1 MPAKRSD
8 KEVIHLDY
16 ITTDLSLRVLAKKH
30 NVAVSTL
37 KKWKDEGHWDV
48 ERKALLA
55 DAAQQAR
62 EKFETDVAQA
72 LNSITDR
79 MGKILESADKLLLKV
94 DQLLSLEDALAPRDL
109 KSISSV
115 LVDVMTMQNTVNGQE
130 EDKKD
135 DKNNF
140 TVTWINNP
148 WDEEGG
154 DNA

>member
-8 KEVIHLDY
+8 KEAIHLDY

-37 KKWKDEGHWDV
+37 KKWKDAGHWDV

-62 EKFETDVAQA
+62 DKFETDKAQA
-72 LNSITDR
+72 VNMLTDR
-79 MGKILESADKLLLKV
+79 LGKILESADKLLLKV

-115 LVDVMTMQNTVNGQE
+115 LVDVMTMQNTVNDQDEGK
-130 EDKKD
+130 EDN
-135 DKNNF
+135 KNTI
-140 TVTWINNP
+140 TVRWIDNP

-154 DNA
+154 NNA

>member
-16 ITTDLSLRVLAKKH
+16 ITTDKSLRVLAKKH

-72 LNSITDR
+72 LNSMTDR

-115 LVDVMTMQNTVNGQE
+115 LVDVLTMQNTVNGQD

-135 DKNNF
+135 DKNSF

-154 DNA
+154 GNA

>member
-8 KEVIHLDY
+8 KDVIHLDY
-16 ITTDLSLRVLAKKH
+16 ISTDLSLRALAKKH

-55 DAAQQAR
+55 EATQQATER
-62 EKFETDVAQA
+62 FNTDKAQA
-72 LNSITDR
+72 VNTLSDR
-79 MGKILESADKLLLKV
+79 MEIILKSTDKLLTKV

-115 LVDVMTMQNTVNGQE
+115 LADVMTIQNTVNGQE

-154 DNA
+154 GNA

>member
-30 NVAVSTL
+30 SISVSTL

-55 DAAQQAR
+55 EATQQAR
-62 EKFETDVAQA
+62 DKFETDKAQA
-72 LNSITDR
+72 VNTLSDR
-79 MGKILESADKLLLKV
+79 MEIILKSTDKLLVKV

-115 LVDVMTMQNTVNGQE
+115 LADVMTIQNTVNGQDDGK
-130 EDKKD
+130 EDKK
-135 DKNNF
+135 NSF

>member
-8 KEVIHLDY
+8 KDVIHLDY
-16 ITTDLSLRVLAKKH
+16 ISTDLSLRALAKKH

-55 DAAQQAR
+55 EATQQATER
-62 EKFETDVAQA
+62 FNTDKAQA
-72 LNSITDR
+72 VNTLSDR
-79 MGKILESADKLLLKV
+79 MEIILKSTDKLLTKV

-115 LVDVMTMQNTVNGQE
+115 LADVMTIQNTVNGQD

-135 DKNNF
+135 SKNNF

-154 DNA
+154 YNA

>member
-8 KEVIHLDY
+8 KDVIHLDY
-16 ITTDLSLRVLAKKH
+16 ISTDLSLRALAKKH

-55 DAAQQAR
+55 EATQQATER
-62 EKFETDVAQA
+62 FNTDKAQA
-72 LNSITDR
+72 VNTLSDR
-79 MGKILESADKLLLKV
+79 MEIILKSTDKLLTKV

-115 LVDVMTMQNTVNGQE
+115 LADVMTIQNTVNGQD

-135 DKNNF
+135 SKNNF

>member
-8 KEVIHLDY
+8 KEVIHLAY
-16 ITTDLSLRVLAKKH
+16 ITTDKSLRVLAKEH

-148 WDEEGG
+148 WDEEGK

>member
-16 ITTDLSLRVLAKKH
+16 ITTDMSLRVLAKKH
-30 NVAVSTL
+30 NVSLSTL
-37 KKWKDEGHWDV
+37 QKWKQDGHWDV

-55 DAAQQAR
+55 EATQQAR
-62 EKFETDVAQA
+62 ERIDTDKAQA
-72 LNSITDR
+72 LDSLADR
-79 MGKILESADKLLLKV
+79 LEKILKSADKLLLKV
-94 DQLLSLEDALAPRDL
+94 DQLLNLEDALAPRDL

-115 LVDVMTMQNTVNGQE
+115 LVDVMTMQNMDKS
-130 EDKKD
+130 EDKED
-135 DKNNF
+135 SKNTI
-140 TVTWINNP
+140 TVRWENNP

>member
-16 ITTDLSLRVLAKKH
+16 ITTDFSLRVLAKKH

-55 DAAQQAR
+55 EATQQAR
-62 EKFETDVAQA
+62 DKFETDKAQA
-72 LNSITDR
+72 VNTLSDR
-79 MGKILESADKLLLKV
+79 MEIILKSTDKLLVKV

-115 LVDVMTMQNTVNGQE
+115 LADVMTIQNTVNGQD

-135 DKNNF
+135 SKNNF

>member
-30 NVAVSTL
+30 NVSVSTL
-37 KKWKDEGHWDV
+37 HKWKDEGHWDV

-72 LNSITDR
+72 LNSMTDR

-115 LVDVMTMQNTVNGQE
+115 LVDVLTMQNTVNGQD

-135 DKNNF
+135 DKNSF

-154 DNA
+154 GNA

>member
-16 ITTDLSLRVLAKKH
+16 ITTDKSLRVLAKEH

-55 DAAQQAR
+55 EATQQATER
-62 EKFETDVAQA
+62 FNTDKAQA
-72 LNSITDR
+72 VNTLSDR
-79 MGKILESADKLLLKV
+79 MEIILKSTDKLLTKV

-115 LVDVMTMQNTVNGQE
+115 LADVMTIQNTVNDQDDGK
-130 EDKKD
+130 EDK
-135 DKNNF
+135 KNNF

>member
-30 NVAVSTL
+30 SISVSTL
-37 KKWKDEGHWDV
+37 KKWKDDGHWDV

-55 DAAQQAR
+55 EATQQAR
-62 EKFETDVAQA
+62 EKFDTDVAQA
-72 LNSITDR
+72 LNGMTDR
-79 MGKILESADKLLLKV
+79 LGKILESADKLLLKV

-115 LVDVMTMQNTVNGQE
+115 LVDVLTMQNTVDDPDKGK
-130 EDKKD
+130 EDN
-135 DKNNF
+135 KNTI
-140 TVTWINNP
+140 TVRWIDNP

-154 DNA
+154 NNA

>member
-8 KEVIHLDY
+8 KEAIHLDY

-48 ERKALLA
+48 ERKALLV

-62 EKFETDVAQA
+62 EKFDTDKAQA
-72 LNSITDR
+72 VNTLSDR
-79 MGKILESADKLLLKV
+79 MEIILKSTDKLLTKV
-94 DQLLSLEDALAPRDL
+94 DQLLSLDDALAPRDL

-115 LVDVMTMQNTVNGQE
+115 LVDVMTMQNTVKGEE
-130 EDKKD
+130 EDKKG

>member
-37 KKWKDEGHWDV
+37 KKWKDDGHWDV

-62 EKFETDVAQA
+62 EKFDTDKAQA
-72 LNSITDR
+72 LDSLADR
-79 MGKILESADKLLLKV
+79 MEKILLSTDKLLLKV
-94 DQLLSLEDALAPRDL
+94 DQLLNIPDALAPRDL

-115 LVDVMTMQNTVNGQE
+115 LVDVITLQNSVKGGDEEEGNAVTVNLTGPM
-130 EDKKD
+130 D
-135 DKNNF
+135 D
-140 TVTWINNP
+140 WA
-148 WDEEGG
+148 G
-154 DNA
+154 

>member
-30 NVAVSTL
+30 SVAVSTL
-37 KKWKDEGHWDV
+37 KKWKDDGHWDV

-62 EKFETDVAQA
+62 EKFDTDVAQA
-72 LNSITDR
+72 LNGMTDR
-79 MGKILESADKLLLKV
+79 LGKILESADKLLLKV
-94 DQLLSLEDALAPRDL
+94 DQLLALEDALAPRDL

-115 LVDVMTMQNTVNGQE
+115 LVDVMTMQNMDKSGDNPEDSKNTITVRWV
-130 EDKKD
+130 D
-135 DKNNF
+135 
-140 TVTWINNP
+140 NP
-148 WDEEGG
+148 WDKEGG

>member
-30 NVAVSTL
+30 NISVSTL
-37 KKWKDEGHWDV
+37 KKWKDDGHWDV

-154 DNA
+154 GNA

>member
-30 NVAVSTL
+30 SVAVSTL
-37 KKWKDEGHWDV
+37 KKWKDDGHWDV

-62 EKFETDVAQA
+62 EKFDTDVAQA
-72 LNSITDR
+72 LNGMTDR
-79 MGKILESADKLLLKV
+79 LGKILESADKLLLKV
-94 DQLLSLEDALAPRDL
+94 DQLLNLEDALAPRDL

-115 LVDVMTMQNTVNGQE
+115 LVDVMTMQNMDKSGNSE
-130 EDKKD
+130 EDS
-135 DKNNF
+135 KNTI
-140 TVTWINNP
+140 TVRWIDNP
-148 WDEEGG
+148 WDKEGG

>member
-72 LNSITDR
+72 LNSMTDR

-115 LVDVMTMQNTVNGQE
+115 LVDVLTMQNTVNGQD

-135 DKNNF
+135 DKNSF

-154 DNA
+154 GNA

>member
-8 KEVIHLDY
+8 KEAIHLDY

-48 ERKALLA
+48 ERKALLV

-62 EKFETDVAQA
+62 EKFDTDKAQA
-72 LNSITDR
+72 VNTLSDR
-79 MGKILESADKLLLKV
+79 MEIILKSTDKLLTKV
-94 DQLLSLEDALAPRDL
+94 DQLLSLDDALAPRDL

-115 LVDVMTMQNTVNGQE
+115 LVDVMTMQNTVKGEE
-130 EDKKD
+130 EDKKG

-154 DNA
+154 DND

>member
-16 ITTDLSLRVLAKKH
+16 ITTDKSLRVLAKKH

-72 LNSITDR
+72 LNSMTDR

-115 LVDVMTMQNTVNGQE
+115 LVDVLTMQNTVNGQE
-130 EDKKD
+130 DGKEDS
-135 DKNNF
+135 KNNL

-154 DNA
+154 GNA